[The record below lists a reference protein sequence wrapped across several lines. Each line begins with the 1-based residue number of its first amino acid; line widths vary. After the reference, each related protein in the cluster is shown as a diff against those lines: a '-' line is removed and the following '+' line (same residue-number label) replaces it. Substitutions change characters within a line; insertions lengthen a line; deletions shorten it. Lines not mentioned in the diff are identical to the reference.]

1 MTPSTETHK
10 KRAGPTQQGDQTMIW
25 DNTQTSND
33 DINSMTASAEACL
46 AMGMKYCIGHGVA
59 QNNVAAQLADF
70 GSQDAAGGARTSVC
84 IEDKHRRLFGVP
96 IAQQRIFHL
105 GRELKTLGRSLESL
119 GVGRM
124 GITVLHVHAVPSTKS
139 STEVLPANT
148 VPPRRRQQKA
158 STSLRPPNAVCINPA
173 SASEVVD
180 LAGDDVDED
189 NDDGVVVLDEIAPS
203 RSQRRRQRRRVG

>member
-1 MTPSTETHK
+1 MFDPCQETLTYPLIFFDLRWTLDCCCEWK
-10 KRAGPTQQGDQTMIW
+10 FTFKSLSE
-25 DNTQTSND
+25 TSLKQVKAA
-33 DINSMTASAEACL
+33 IAASEKL
-46 AMGMKYCIGHGVA
+46 GNI
-59 QNNVAAQLADF
+59 
-70 GSQDAAGGARTSVC
+70 
-84 IEDKHRRLFGVP
+84 P

-124 GITVLHVHAVPSTKS
+124 GITVLHVHAVPSNNY
-139 STEVLPANT
+139 STEVQPANT

-158 STSLRPPNAVCINPA
+158 SSSLRPPNAECINPA